1 MAEVNLKPFKCDN
14 GTTYSIPENHCVFC
28 EHCTD
33 IFYDYT
39 NGPYLFFCDIG
50 SGDFNTCNSFKESEG

>member
-1 MAEVNLKPFKCDN
+1 MADVNLKSFKCDN
-14 GTTYSIPENHCVFC
+14 GITYSIPENHCVFC

-50 SGDFNTCNSFKESEG
+50 LDDFNTCNSFKESEC